1 MVHLFKPFIV
11 KNSMNS
17 SKISLF
23 SKIVLLAV
31 SALFFASLWFPMW
44 RIELEAPQYPEGLVL
59 QLHANKIGGD
69 VDIINGLNHYIG
81 MKTLHTEDFPEFKIL
96 PYIFGFFGLFA
107 FAMVFL
113 NKRKGVIV
121 LLSSFLLFGILAG
134 VDFYRW
140 NYEYGHNLDPNAAI
154 VVPGMAYQP
163 PLIGYKQL
171 LNFGAYSIPDVG
183 GWILITAGLLLFIVV
198 AKETH
203 LVNRIFRKPKIEAV
217 LVLLLAF
224 SFMSCG
230 DFKVE
235 PIKLNADNC
244 DFCKMSIADGKYA
257 AEVITQ
263 KGRVYKFDDISC
275 MTNYCKENSNGKIG
289 AYYVSDFS
297 QDNYLI
303 PAETA
308 FFLSGGTIKSPMHGG
323 IIAFSKDNDAKE
335 FGKKLNAKSIAWN
348 SIITK

>member
-1 MVHLFKPFIV
+1 
-11 KNSMNS
+11 MNA

-23 SKIVLLAV
+23 SKVVLLVV
-31 SALFFASLWFPMW
+31 SILFFASLMFPMW

-107 FAMVFL
+107 LAMVFV

-121 LLSSFLLFGILAG
+121 LFSSFILFGVLAG

-140 NYEYGHNLDPNAAI
+140 NYEYGHNLNPNAAI

-171 LNFGAYSIPDVG
+171 LNFGAYSIPDIG
-183 GWILITAGLLLFIVV
+183 GWMLIGAGLLLFIIV

-203 LVNRIFRKPKIEAV
+203 LARRIFRKPKIDAV
-217 LVLLLAF
+217 LVLLLSF
-224 SFMSCG
+224 SFLSCG
-230 DFKVE
+230 DFKVV

-244 DFCKMSIADGKYA
+244 DFCKMSIAEGKYG

-263 KGRVYKFDDISC
+263 KGRVYKFDDIGC
-275 MTNYCKENSNGKIG
+275 MVNYCKENANIKIG

-297 QDNYLI
+297 QDNVLI
-303 PAETA
+303 PAQTA
-308 FFLSGGTIKSPMHGG
+308 FFLSGGTINSPMRGN
-323 IIAFSKDNDAKE
+323 IIAFSKENEAKE
-335 FGKKLNAKSIAWN
+335 IGTKLNAKPVTWEA
-348 SIITK
+348 IITK